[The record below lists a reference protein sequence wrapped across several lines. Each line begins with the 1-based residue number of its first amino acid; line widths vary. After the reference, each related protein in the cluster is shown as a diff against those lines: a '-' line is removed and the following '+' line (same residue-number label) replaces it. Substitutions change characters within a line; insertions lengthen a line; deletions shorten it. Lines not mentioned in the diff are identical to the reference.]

1 MIPLDEARGML
12 DELISELPEAIFTR
26 LNGGVLLLPDVRLSP
41 EARSEDLYI
50 LGEYSISYAM
60 GRTVVI
66 YYGSILRT
74 HGVLTPERLREVLRE
89 VLHHELTHHL
99 ESMAGERDLE
109 IDDALKMAWYKMRR

>member
-1 MIPLDEARGML
+1 MIPLAQARDML

-26 LNGGVLLLPDVRLSP
+26 LNGGVLLLPEAKLSP
-41 EARSEDLYI
+41 EARAGDLYI
-50 LGEYSISYAM
+50 LGEYSTSRAM

-66 YYGSILRT
+66 YYGSILRI
-74 HGVLTPERLREVLRE
+74 HGDLTPERLRSALRS

-109 IDDALKMAWYKMRR
+109 IDDAVKMALYRSQP

>member
-74 HGVLTPERLREVLRE
+74 HGVLTPERLRAVLRE